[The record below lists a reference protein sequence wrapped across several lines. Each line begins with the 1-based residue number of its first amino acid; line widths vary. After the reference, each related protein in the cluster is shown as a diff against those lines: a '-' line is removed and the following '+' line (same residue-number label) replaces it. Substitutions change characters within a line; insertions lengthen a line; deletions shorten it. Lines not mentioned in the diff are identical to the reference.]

1 MFLAALL
8 LSALSRGDPIDPF
21 SESYSTETKK
31 HYEAYLICF
40 AKGAYDRR
48 LSPGSAEAH
57 MREAKAACRKEY
69 DAFVD
74 GVVKDLKGSSDA
86 TTAAAKARS
95 FLDEMDARAI
105 VGPPAPTK
113 LAQLPVEQFIGSW
126 RMGNGPL
133 TVDMNVQSSDDG
145 SMVGTLT
152 PGPLSAGELKSWTVT
167 SDGTKQ
173 AVLHATFVDL
183 RSVEY
188 HTIPSFPSEMDF
200 INPADPKVQRIDL
213 TVEDGNLLL
222 RLVTRG
228 GGAQLRFHRQVPKS
242 SDR

>member
-8 LSALSRGDPIDPF
+8 LSALAQGDPIDLLSGP
-21 SESYSTETKK
+21 YSIETKK

-40 AKGAYDRR
+40 AKGSYDRR
-48 LSPGSAEAH
+48 LSPGSSEAH

-74 GVVKDLKGSSDA
+74 RVVKDLKGSSDA
-86 TTAAAKARS
+86 TTAAAKARA
-95 FLDEMDARAI
+95 FLDEMDAAAI
-105 VGPPAPTK
+105 VGPPAPAK
-113 LAQLPVEQFIGSW
+113 LAQLPVEKFIGDW
-126 RMGNGPL
+126 QMGNGPSA
-133 TVDMNVQSSDDG
+133 VDMNVQFSDDG

-152 PGPLSAGELKSWTVT
+152 PGPLSVGDLKSWTVT

-213 TVEDGNLLL
+213 TVEGGNLLL
-222 RLVTRG
+222 RVVTPG
-228 GGAQLRFHRQVPKS
+228 GGAQLRFHRQGAEK
-242 SDR
+242 R

>member
-8 LSALSRGDPIDPF
+8 LSALPQSDPIDPL
-21 SESYSTETKK
+21 SESYSIETKK
-31 HYEAYLICF
+31 HYEAYLVCF

-57 MREAKAACRKEY
+57 MREAKAACSKEY
-69 DAFVD
+69 GTFVD

-105 VGPPAPTK
+105 VGPPAPAK
-113 LAQLPVEQFIGSW
+113 LAQLPVAQFIGDW

-133 TVDMNVQSSDDG
+133 AVDMRVQFSDDG
-145 SMVGTLT
+145 SIVGTLT
-152 PGPLSAGELKSWTVT
+152 PGSFLAGGLKSWTVT

-188 HTIPSFPSEMDF
+188 HTIPSFPSEIDF
-200 INPADPKVQRIDL
+200 VNPADPKVQRIDL
-213 TVEDGNLLL
+213 TVEDGQLLL
-222 RLVTRG
+222 RLVTPG
-228 GGAQLRFHRQVPKS
+228 GGAQSRFSPSGAEKL
-242 SDR
+242 